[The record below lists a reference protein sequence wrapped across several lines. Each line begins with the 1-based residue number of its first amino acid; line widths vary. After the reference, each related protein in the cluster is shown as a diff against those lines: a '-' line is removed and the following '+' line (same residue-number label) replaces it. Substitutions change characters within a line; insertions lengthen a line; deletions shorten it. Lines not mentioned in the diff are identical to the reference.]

1 MLRCATHCS
10 HSLRTLLGEKIS
22 CGNRVPYP
30 RAIRFFGNAPSAFVR
45 HSHLSDRRRNLNQ
58 PRRRIRLIAIAASQ
72 SKMSNATNN
81 TERFTGR
88 AEDYDRFRQRYPT
101 QEILSRL
108 QAWCGLEPNWRIADI
123 GAGTGMLAE
132 VFLENSN
139 PVLAVEPNADMRQYM
154 RTLFAPPHPLA
165 PQLEILDATAEATT
179 ISAASIDMVAAGRAF
194 HWFDERRALAEFR
207 RILKPTGWV
216 ALISQSRAH
225 QSTDPDVSKQIAAFE
240 HLLIAHGTDYK
251 YIRSGYRSHDNMQAL
266 FGSETELHQDQ
277 IAGTQQ
283 LDWAAF
289 RGNTMSLSVT
299 PQPGHANDAAFQR
312 ELLVFFDTF
321 AVDGALT
328 IPTTCW
334 ITAARYGP
342 H

>member
-1 MLRCATHCS
+1 VRDALLTLSS
-10 HSLRTLLGEKIS
+10 HAARRKIS

-216 ALISQSRAH
+216 ALISQSR
-225 QSTDPDVSKQIAAFE
+225 
-240 HLLIAHGTDYK
+240 HGTDYK

-312 ELLVFFDTF
+312 ELRVFFDTF

-334 ITAARYGP
+334 ITAARYCP